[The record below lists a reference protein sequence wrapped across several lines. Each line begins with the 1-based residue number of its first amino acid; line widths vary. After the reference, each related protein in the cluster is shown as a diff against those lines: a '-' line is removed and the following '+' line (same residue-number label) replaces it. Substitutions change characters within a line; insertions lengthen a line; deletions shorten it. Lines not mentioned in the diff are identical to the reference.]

1 MFDVCAVQIP
11 LKERRELLAIVLSI
25 LMSYG
30 TTTGP
35 MIPYIYQGLQAKIR
49 F

>member
-1 MFDVCAVQIP
+1 MFDLCTVQIP
-11 LKERRELLAIVLSI
+11 LKERRELLAIILSI

-35 MIPYIYQGLQAKIR
+35 IFPYIYQGLEGKIR